1 MKKYKTLILFI
12 IELIIIVVVCI
23 LYKKIYVYEV
33 GKIEYAEQAEKFVEE
48 NKNPIFK
55 VKKITLISKG
65 NAVDNSD
72 GNLKNIDISQ
82 FTDLSVEID
91 NTGKSSELTAENTI
105 NSMIIKDINVS
116 TRGKNGEKRF
126 NYKNPYDN
134 GKYVEI
140 DNYRNDGIVFNVL
153 RNNEELENVNYDFP
167 TFYTD
172 CSNPISLG
180 YLNKNLLTGCE
191 VNSNNGS
198 IAFDGSILKSA
209 NVDLKAIEPSISFNI
224 YIKNNLNESFICNVS
239 INVDLS
245 TDADEGIYTGYI
257 FTILNTNEERFNFIR
272 TDEEK

>member
-105 NSMIIKDINVS
+105 NSMIIKDINVF

-126 NYKNPYDN
+126 NYKNPYYN

-209 NVDLKAIEPSISFNI
+209 NVDLKEIEPTISFNI

>member
-1 MKKYKTLILFI
+1 M
-12 IELIIIVVVCI
+12 
-23 LYKKIYVYEV
+23 YEV
-33 GKIEYAEQAEKFVEE
+33 GKIKYVEQAEKFVEE

-55 VKKITLISKG
+55 IKKITLLSSG
-65 NAVDNSD
+65 NAIDNSD

-82 FTDLSVEID
+82 FTDISVEID
-91 NTGKSSELTAENTI
+91 NTGKSSEITAENTI

-126 NYKNPYDN
+126 NYKNPYYD
-134 GKYVEI
+134 GKYMEI
-140 DNYRNDGIVFNVL
+140 DNYQNDGIVFNVL
-153 RNNEELENVNYDFP
+153 RKNEELENVNYDFP

-172 CSNPISLG
+172 CSNPISLS

-209 NVDLKAIEPSISFNI
+209 NIDLKEIEPNISFNI

-239 INVDLS
+239 INIDLS
-245 TDADEGIYTGYI
+245 TNANEGIYTGYL

-272 TDEEK
+272 TEDEK